1 MAVNFYGNIE
11 KLEDGAK
18 NTTKI
23 VISGSS
29 NNMSKLYKAIHDLK
43 VEGTVNI
50 LIESAQIKYA
60 VQQDVETGEP
70 QMKYVQRSDGEWY
83 AEEVGTTG
91 LDLGMA
97 NTVSKDFEV
106 SADIVDDFLLAE
118 KYQVDEFDPKPIIY
132 KLSEGY
138 NLDEIAK
145 EAGMA
150 SIEIINKLNEAR
162 QKFAPYAV
170 TWAKNKESEK

>member
-29 NNMSKLYKAIHDLK
+29 NHMSKLYKAIHDLK

-83 AEEVGTTG
+83 AEEV
-91 LDLGMA
+91 
-97 NTVSKDFEV
+97 
-106 SADIVDDFLLAE
+106 
-118 KYQVDEFDPKPIIY
+118 
-132 KLSEGY
+132 EG
-138 NLDEIAK
+138 
-145 EAGMA
+145 
-150 SIEIINKLNEAR
+150 
-162 QKFAPYAV
+162 
-170 TWAKNKESEK
+170 